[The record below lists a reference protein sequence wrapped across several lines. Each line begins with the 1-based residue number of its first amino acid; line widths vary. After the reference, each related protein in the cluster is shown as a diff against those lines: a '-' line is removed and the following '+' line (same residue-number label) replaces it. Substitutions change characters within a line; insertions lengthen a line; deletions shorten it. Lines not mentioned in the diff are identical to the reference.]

1 MRKPATPSKSAA
13 PVDFLG
19 VSPYKP
25 GHVRSA
31 RVRASGEGVSVRHP
45 KNTLIKKGRTPR

>member
-1 MRKPATPSKSAA
+1 MRKPAGPSKVGGA
-13 PVDFLG
+13 VDFLG

-25 GHVRSA
+25 GHVRDA
-31 RVRASGEGVSVRHP
+31 RVRASGRGVSVRHP